1 MLKKIKSIRTVLNL
15 IIFASLCVT
24 AWDLSLVRSVNW

>member
-1 MLKKIKSIRTVLNL
+1 MTKRIKAIQTVLNL

-24 AWDLSLVRSVNW
+24 AWDLSLLRDVNW

>member
-1 MLKKIKSIRTVLNL
+1 MIKKVNAIRAVLNL

-24 AWDLSLVRSVNW
+24 AWDLSLLRGVNW

>member
-1 MLKKIKSIRTVLNL
+1 MEKKRNTFQTVLNL

-24 AWDLSLVRSVNW
+24 AWDLSLVRDVNW

>member
-1 MLKKIKSIRTVLNL
+1 MTKRIKAIRAVLNL

-24 AWDLSLVRSVNW
+24 AWDLSLLRDVNW

>member
-1 MLKKIKSIRTVLNL
+1 MTKKVNAIRAVLNL

-24 AWDLSLVRSVNW
+24 AWDLSLLRDVNW